1 MDKENTKKIITRF
14 PPSPTGYL
22 HVGSARTA
30 LFNYIF
36 AKQNGGEMLFRSE
49 DTDKERSKQEFE
61 DEILESLEWLGIK
74 FDKTKIIRQSERGE
88 IYKRYLEKMIAE
100 GTAYI
105 SKEAVEK
112 EGDRAEVIRFKNPN
126 KEVIFTDTVRGE
138 IKFDTTELGDFVIAK
153 SLSEPLYHLAVVVD
167 DYEKMIADGTAY
179 ISKEIVEK
187 EGDRAEVIRFK
198 NQNKGVIFTDTVRG
212 EIKFDTTELG
222 DFVIAKSLSEPLYHL
237 AVVVDDYEMGVTHV
251 IRGEDGISNTPRQI
265 LIQEAVG
272 APRPVYTHMP
282 FSLAPDRSKL
292 SKRHGAVSI
301 REYRKMG
308 YLPEAM
314 VNYLMLLGWNPGT
327 DQEIFTFDELVAQF
341 DINKIQK
348 GGAIFDIIK
357 LNWVNTEHIKRMSEN
372 DFKTKVFEFLP
383 EEIKKERGYSDFIVE
398 KILPIIKERISK
410 FSEITEMYQAGE
422 FGYYFNVPEYDK
434 EKLVWKD
441 ADVNT
446 TKAHLNRILEI
457 LDEIDN
463 FKSDLIKESLW
474 NYATEQGRGA
484 VLWPMRFALSGKDKS
499 PDPFTLAEVLGKPE
513 TVDRIKIALKKLN

>member
-88 IYKRYLEKMIAE
+88 IYKRYL
-100 GTAYI
+100 
-105 SKEAVEK
+105 
-112 EGDRAEVIRFKNPN
+112 
-126 KEVIFTDTVRGE
+126 
-138 IKFDTTELGDFVIAK
+138 
-153 SLSEPLYHLAVVVD
+153 
-167 DYEKMIADGTAY
+167 EKMIADGTAY

-282 FSLAPDRSKL
+282 FSLAPDR
-292 SKRHGAVSI
+292 
-301 REYRKMG
+301 
-308 YLPEAM
+308 
-314 VNYLMLLGWNPGT
+314 
-327 DQEIFTFDELVAQF
+327 
-341 DINKIQK
+341 
-348 GGAIFDIIK
+348 
-357 LNWVNTEHIKRMSEN
+357 
-372 DFKTKVFEFLP
+372 
-383 EEIKKERGYSDFIVE
+383 
-398 KILPIIKERISK
+398 
-410 FSEITEMYQAGE
+410 
-422 FGYYFNVPEYDK
+422 
-434 EKLVWKD
+434 
-441 ADVNT
+441 
-446 TKAHLNRILEI
+446 
-457 LDEIDN
+457 
-463 FKSDLIKESLW
+463 
-474 NYATEQGRGA
+474 
-484 VLWPMRFALSGKDKS
+484 
-499 PDPFTLAEVLGKPE
+499 
-513 TVDRIKIALKKLN
+513 